1 MDKFDRMPSLT
12 MPTAADYDVIV
23 VGAGHAGCEAALAAA
38 RMGARTLVLTL
49 DKSGV
54 ALMPCNPSIGGPA
67 KGNLVREIDALGG
80 EMGRNTDRTLIQI
93 RELNT
98 GKGPAVRALRAQ
110 SDKQLYS
117 VAMRRVLECQP
128 NLDLVAGAV
137 EGLIWHQLSRRDE
150 QCWQVVGVRT
160 GDGCAY
166 TARAVIVTTGTF
178 LKGRLIRG
186 DESTPGG
193 RAGEAPATALADD
206 LARHGFDLGR
216 LKTGTPP
223 RLDARTIDFSQ
234 TEVQHGSTV
243 PLHFSFDPVPAAE
256 RLAQPLHPA
265 YPQVPAPGW
274 RLQMPCY
281 RATTNERT
289 HAVIRANLHRA
300 PMFNGAITVP
310 GPRYCPSIE
319 DKVVRFA
326 DKPAHTLFLEPEGF
340 DTPEVYVQGA
350 NTSLPAEVQIE
361 MIHSVPALRHA
372 HVIRLGYA
380 VEYDFV
386 RPFQLTHTLETQ
398 RAVGLFLAGQINGTT
413 GYEEAAAQGIMAGI
427 NACRAIRG
435 CEPVILGRD
444 QAYIGVMIDD
454 LVSRDLTEPYRLHTS
469 RAEYRL
475 LLRHDSADMRLTE
488 LGHRVGLASAA
499 RVHRLQRT
507 RDEIERV
514 NAWLAG
520 ARIPATPAVAERL
533 DRLGL
538 PPVTQSMPAVDFLR
552 RPGVSFDLVADLA
565 GGAPSVSPAA
575 AAAVEF
581 DVSYAGYVRQQSAQV
596 ARAREMEQACIPAAV
611 SFLDIH
617 GMRTEARLRLQKIR
631 PTTVGQATRI
641 EGVTPADIAVLLVHL
656 RRFSVG
662 EGSADATASTDG
674 SSLSP
679 QAGDGAARTQTEC
692 MPPATARRARRA
704 PVSAVS

>member
-1 MDKFDRMPSLT
+1 MSARST
-12 MPTAADYDVIV
+12 RW
-23 VGAGHAGCEAALAAA
+23 AA
-38 RMGARTLVLTL
+38 RWA
-49 DKSGV
+49 
-54 ALMPCNPSIGGPA
+54 A
-67 KGNLVREIDALGG
+67 
-80 EMGRNTDRTLIQI
+80 NTDRTLIQI

-128 NLDLVAGAV
+128 GLDLVEGAV
-137 EGLIWHQLSRRDE
+137 EGLVWRELSPRGERG
-150 QCWQVVGVRT
+150 WQVVGVRT
-160 GDGCAY
+160 VDGRAY

-193 RAGEAPATALADD
+193 RAGEAPATALAED

-223 RLDARTIDFSQ
+223 RLDARTIDFSR

-243 PLHFSFDPVPAAE
+243 PLHFSFDPVPVAE
-256 RLAQPLHPA
+256 RQTQPLHPA
-265 YPQVPAPGW
+265 YPDVPAPGW

-281 RATTNERT
+281 RVATNERT

-300 PMFNGAITVP
+300 PMFNGLITVP

-319 DKVVRFA
+319 DKIVRFA

-361 MIHSVPALRHA
+361 MIRSVPALRHA
-372 HVIRLGYA
+372 EVIRLGYA

-398 RAVGLFLAGQINGTT
+398 RAAGLFLAGQINGTT

-435 CEPVILGRD
+435 CEPVVLGRD

-488 LGHRVGLASAA
+488 VGHRVGLAGKA
-499 RVHRLQRT
+499 RIRRLQRT
-507 RDEIERV
+507 QDEIAQV
-514 NAWLAG
+514 KAWLVG
-520 ARIPATPAVAERL
+520 ARIPATRAVADRL
-533 DRLGL
+533 DQLGL
-538 PPVTQSMPAVDFLR
+538 PPVTQSLPAVEFLR
-552 RPGVSFDLVADLA
+552 RPGVTLDLVADLA
-565 GGAPSVSPAA
+565 GGAPAVSPAA

-581 DVSYAGYVRQQSAQV
+581 DVSYAGYVRQQTAQV
-596 ARAREMEQACIPAAV
+596 ARAREMEQARIPAAV

-617 GMRTEARLRLQKIR
+617 GMRTEARLRLQKFR
-631 PTTVGQATRI
+631 PATVGQAARI

-656 RRFSVG
+656 KRCSAG
-662 EGSADATASTDG
+662 AGSAGGTASIDA
-674 SSLSP
+674 SSHRP
-679 QAGDGAARTQTEC
+679 QAGDGAGRTETGC
-692 MPPATARRARRA
+692 IPPASSRKARRA
-704 PVSAVS
+704 PVSVAS

>member
-1 MDKFDRMPSLT
+1 MT
-12 MPTAADYDVIV
+12 MARAENYDVIV

-49 DKSGV
+49 GTSSV

-80 EMGRNTDRTLIQI
+80 EMGRNADRTLIQI
-93 RELNT
+93 RELNS

-110 SDKQLYS
+110 SDKRLYS
-117 VAMRRVLECQP
+117 VAMRHVVERQP
-128 NLDLVAGAV
+128 GLDLA
-137 EGLIWHQLSRRDE
+137 EGEVKSLIWRGLAGSGERRRR
-150 QCWQVVGVRT
+150 VVGVRT
-160 GDGCAY
+160 ADGRAY
-166 TARAVIVTTGTF
+166 TARAVVVTTGTF

-193 RAGEAPATALADD
+193 RADEAPSTALAED

-223 RLDARTIDFSQ
+223 RVDARTIDFSR
-234 TEVQHGSTV
+234 TEVQQGSTD
-243 PLHFSFDPVPAAE
+243 PLHFSFDPVPADE
-256 RLAQPLHPA
+256 RLSDPRHAA
-265 YPQVPAPGW
+265 YPHVSEGGW

-281 RATTNERT
+281 RVATNERT

-319 DKVVRFA
+319 DKIVRFA

-340 DTPEVYVQGA
+340 ATPEVYVQGA
-350 NTSLPAEVQIE
+350 NTSLPAEVQIA
-361 MIHSVPALRHA
+361 MIRSVPALRDA
-372 HVIRLGYA
+372 QVIRLGYA

-386 RPFQLTHTLETQ
+386 RPFQLTRTLETQ
-398 RAVGLFLAGQINGTT
+398 RAAGLFLAGQINGTT
-413 GYEEAAAQGIMAGI
+413 GYEEAAAQGLMAGI
-427 NACRAIRG
+427 NAVRSIRDA
-435 CEPVILGRD
+435 EPLVLARD

-488 LGHRVGLASAA
+488 LGHRVGLAGEA
-499 RVHRLQRT
+499 RVRRLRGK
-507 RDEIERV
+507 RDETERAK
-514 NAWLAG
+514 AWLAD

-533 DRLGL
+533 RQLGL
-538 PPVTQSMPAVDFLR
+538 PPVTQSRPAAEFLR
-552 RPGVSFDLVADLA
+552 RPGVTLDLVAELA
-565 GGAPSVSPAA
+565 GGGPSVSPAA
-575 AAAVEF
+575 AATVEF

-596 ARAREMEQACIPAAV
+596 ARAREMEQARIPATIGYP
-611 SFLDIH
+611 DIH
-617 GMRTEARLRLQKIR
+617 GMRTEARLRLEKFR
-631 PTTVGQATRI
+631 PATVGQAARI
-641 EGVTPADIAVLLVHL
+641 EGVTPADIAVLLVHVK
-656 RRFSVG
+656 RCAG
-662 EGSADATASTDG
+662 ATS
-674 SSLSP
+674 
-679 QAGDGAARTQTEC
+679 GDGAAARASQ
-692 MPPATARRARRA
+692 PASKRLESVRSRNTRPT
-704 PVSAVS
+704 PVEVAT

>member
-1 MDKFDRMPSLT
+1 MPS
-12 MPTAADYDVIV
+12 AASYDVIV

-38 RMGARTLVLTL
+38 HMGARTLVLTL
-49 DKSGV
+49 GTSGV

-110 SDKQLYS
+110 SDKRLYS
-117 VAMRRVLECQP
+117 VAMRQVLERQP
-128 NLDLVAGAV
+128 GLDLVEGEV
-137 EGLIWHQLSRRDE
+137 ESLIWRRLAGSGE
-150 QCWQVVGVRT
+150 RRWRVGGVRT
-160 GDGCAY
+160 ADGRAY
-166 TARAVIVTTGTF
+166 TAPAVVVTTGTF

-193 RAGEAPATALADD
+193 RADEAPATALADD

-223 RLDARTIDFSQ
+223 RVDARTIDFSR
-234 TEVQHGSTV
+234 TEIQHGSTD
-243 PLHFSFDPVPAAE
+243 PLHFSFDPVPADE
-256 RLAQPLHPA
+256 RLAGPRHAA
-265 YPQVPAPGW
+265 YPHVPEPGW
-274 RLQMPCY
+274 RVQMPCY
-281 RATTNERT
+281 RVATNERT

-319 DKVVRFA
+319 DKIVRFA
-326 DKPAHTLFLEPEGF
+326 DKPAHSLFLEPEGF
-340 DTPEVYVQGA
+340 ATPEVYVQGA

-361 MIHSVPALRHA
+361 MIRSVPALRDA
-372 HVIRLGYA
+372 QVLRLGYA

-398 RAVGLFLAGQINGTT
+398 RAAGLFLAGQINGTT
-413 GYEEAAAQGIMAGI
+413 GYEEAAAQGLMAGI
-427 NACRAIRG
+427 NAVRSIRDT
-435 CEPVILGRD
+435 EPLVLGRD

-488 LGHRVGLASAA
+488 LGHRVGLAGES
-499 RVHRLQRT
+499 RVRRLRRT
-507 RDEIERV
+507 QDETERAK
-514 NAWLAG
+514 AWLADT
-520 ARIPATPAVAERL
+520 RIPATPAVAARL
-533 DRLGL
+533 RRLGL
-538 PPVTQSMPAVDFLR
+538 PPVTQTLPAAEFLR
-552 RPGVSFDLVADLA
+552 RPGVTLDLIVELA
-565 GGAPSVSPAA
+565 GGGPPVSLAA

-581 DVSYAGYVRQQSAQV
+581 DIGYAGYVRQQTAQV
-596 ARAREMEQACIPAAV
+596 ARAREMEQSRIPASV
-611 SFLDIH
+611 SYPDIH
-617 GMRTEARLRLQKIR
+617 GMRTEARMRLEKFR
-631 PTTVGQATRI
+631 PATVGQAARI

-656 RRFSVG
+656 KRAAEVG
-662 EGSADATASTDG
+662 S
-674 SSLSP
+674 
-679 QAGDGAARTQTEC
+679 GDGGTTTAPQPASRRLKSARGPT
-692 MPPATARRARRA
+692 PRRA
-704 PVSAVS
+704 PVEMAT